1 MPGGYVKPAC
11 RSGTLSETVAGR
23 PSRWWLGFLAGPA
36 TTSTFTGGGPNYA
49 HPATA
54 GNYHGPSW
62 AVLQNV
68 WHDNWESIV
77 GILALFVVI
86 FIAMF
91 VLGCIATGGGI
102 PAAVEHGCG
111 NQDRVGKAWRPG
123 LATGGAI
130 SR

>member
-1 MPGGYVKPAC
+1 MKYDYLVRRPF
-11 RSGTLSETVAGR
+11 EIVARR
-23 PSRWWLGFLAGPA
+23 PYLWLLGFLAGTA
-36 TTSTFTGGGPNYA
+36 TTFNFTSGGTNYG
-49 HPATA
+49 HPAPA

-91 VLGCIATGGGI
+91 VLGCIATGGAKR
-102 PAAVEHGCG
+102 PPVRRDACEEDAVC
-111 NQDRVGKAWRPG
+111 KAM
-123 LATGGAI
+123 
-130 SR
+130 

>member
-1 MPGGYVKPAC
+1 MKYDYLVRRPF
-11 RSGTLSETVAGR
+11 EIVARR
-23 PSRWWLGFLAGPA
+23 PYLWLLGFLAGTA
-36 TTSTFTGGGPNYA
+36 TTFNFTSGGTNYG

-91 VLGCIATGGGI
+91 VLACIATGGVI
-102 PAAVEHGCG
+102 PAPSHPA
-111 NQDRVGKAWRPG
+111 AWNAHPLCQPRRPG
-123 LATGGAI
+123 PATPLPNPAP
-130 SR
+130 